1 MKVFA
6 FGRDVAKALSALGSQ
21 HAAVS
26 RVARIEGRVQV
37 AVIHLGPAGTVG
49 RHAAVVNQLFMVV
62 AGNGWVEGGDGKR
75 VAVGP
80 GRAAFW
86 AAGEEHASGTDA
98 GLIAVVIE
106 AKDLNPDAFMT
117 PA

>member
-1 MKVFA
+1 MKVLA
-6 FGRDVAKALSALGSQ
+6 FGRDVAKALSAHGSR

-49 RHAAVVNQLFMVV
+49 RHPAVVNQLFMVV
-62 AGNGWVEGGDGKR
+62 AGDGWVEGGDGKR

-86 AAGEEHASGTDA
+86 TAGEEHASGSDS
-98 GLIAVVIE
+98 GLIAVVVE
-106 AKDLNPDAFMT
+106 AKDLDPDAFMS

>member
-6 FGRDVAKALSALGSQ
+6 FGRDVAKALSAHDSRQ
-21 HAAVS
+21 AAVS
-26 RVARIEGRVQV
+26 RVARIEGRVQIG
-37 AVIHLGPAGTVG
+37 VIHLGPGGTVG
-49 RHAAVVNQLFMVV
+49 RHPAVVNQLFMVV
-62 AGNGWVEGGDGKR
+62 AGEGWVAGADGQR

-86 AAGEEHASGTDA
+86 EAGEDHASGTDS
-98 GLIAVVIE
+98 GLIAVVVE
-106 AKDLNPDAFMT
+106 AKDLDPGVFMA